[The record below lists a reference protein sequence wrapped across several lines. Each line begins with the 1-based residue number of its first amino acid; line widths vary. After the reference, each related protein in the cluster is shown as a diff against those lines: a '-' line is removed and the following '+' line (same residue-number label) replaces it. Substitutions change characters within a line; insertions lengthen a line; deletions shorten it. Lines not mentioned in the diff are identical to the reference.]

1 VLLIRAFMFLL
12 QLQDE
17 GRELLHPENISL
29 CLLSKEFLNITE
41 NTVTSTINTQSTQD
55 NVS

>member
-1 VLLIRAFMFLL
+1 MFLL